1 MTTPV
6 ADAPALHITQES
18 PLGADLGELFTRHAA
33 HCRAQTP
40 PGSVHMRGAEALD
53 SPDIAFFVLRAG
65 GAPLAMG
72 ALRSLDP
79 QHGELKSMHVLDGH
93 RGRGLAQALLAR
105 LVAEAQRRGLR
116 RLSLETGAQPNFD
129 AARALYRAAGFV
141 ECGPFGDY
149 GVDPSSVFMTM
160 GLGAAPQVDGGA

>member
-1 MTTPV
+1 MTSPV
-6 ADAPALHITQES
+6 PAAPDLHITQES
-18 PLGADLGELFTRHAA
+18 PLGADLGALFARHAA

-53 SPDIAFFVLRAG
+53 SPDVAFFVLRAG

-72 ALRSLDP
+72 ALRILDP
-79 QHGELKSMHVLDGH
+79 HHGELKSMHVLDGH

-116 RLSLETGAQPNFD
+116 HLSLETGAQPNFD

-141 ECGPFGDY
+141 ECEPFGDY
-149 GVDPSSVFMTM
+149 TVDPSSVYMTLE
-160 GLGAAPQVDGGA
+160 LGVGQ